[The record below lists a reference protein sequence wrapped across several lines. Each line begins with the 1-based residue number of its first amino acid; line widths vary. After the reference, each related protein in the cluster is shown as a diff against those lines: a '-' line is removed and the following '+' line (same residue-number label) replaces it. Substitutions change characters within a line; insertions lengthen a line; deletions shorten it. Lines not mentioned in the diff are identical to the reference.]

1 MNEWERS
8 DDGKDSTTT
17 PREDGEGTRRAAS
30 RAPRR
35 RRTEREAR
43 VVAGERAYL
52 HARRVSARR
61 LAAGSARASSRTRL
75 LAFPPGSGSSVA
87 IAVGAHVSR
96 PSSDF
101 EKVTPPRGSL
111 STRGSLRRGAR
122 EVSREHN
129 RLSSWRAC
137 LMDSSPCSRCASRPR
152 SRARAPSE
160 KQDADAQI
168 QRKTTTDRRSP
179 ASPSFASFPSTGR
192 AQAHVRP
199 RRGGDQERRS
209 VQAALEDHAHL
220 PRP

>member
-1 MNEWERS
+1 MGAIDR
-8 DDGKDSTTT
+8 
-17 PREDGEGTRRAAS
+17 RLEGLDYDAARGRRRDETRGIARAAAS
-30 RAPRR
+30 TNRERGACRSGRARVPPCPPRVRAPSRR
-35 RRTEREAR
+35 GKRAR
-43 VVAGERAYL
+43 VVPRE
-52 HARRVSARR
+52 
-61 LAAGSARASSRTRL
+61 
-75 LAFPPGSGSSVA
+75 AFPPGSGSSVA
-87 IAVGAHVSR
+87 VAVGAHVSR

-179 ASPSFASFPSTGR
+179 SSPSFASFPSTGR